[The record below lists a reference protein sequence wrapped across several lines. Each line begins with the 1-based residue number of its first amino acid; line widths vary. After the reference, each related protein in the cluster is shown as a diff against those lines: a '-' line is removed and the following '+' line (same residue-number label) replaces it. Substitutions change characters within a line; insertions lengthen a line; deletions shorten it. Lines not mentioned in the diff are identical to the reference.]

1 MPLNFFKITFRNLW
15 KNRSYSFLNIFGLAI
30 GVACAGLIFLWVE
43 DELSYDQ
50 FLANKD
56 RLYYIKTNQTYEG
69 KTRTFDATP
78 VPLAFALSR
87 EVPGIAAGCRV
98 NTQTALLGL
107 GDKTL
112 YEDGAYADSSFFD
125 LFSISF
131 IEGNAR
137 DALRSYS
144 GIVITEKAAKQFFG
158 KDAAVGKVLRMDN
171 KEEYRVSGVIRDFP
185 SNSKVHPD
193 WIVSYQKYYRD
204 NNGGGSMDEW
214 GNNSTDTYIML
225 AAGADAA
232 VIQKK
237 IYDFIQTK
245 KKTAIAKCVM
255 QSANDW
261 HLRDR
266 YEDGRQAGGTIEYVH
281 LFVVI
286 AWIILL
292 IACINFMN
300 LATARSD
307 KRSKEVGVR
316 KVLGAERRSLIGQFI
331 GEAMVLSVLAVLM
344 GVLLIA
350 LALPA
355 FSVLIGRPLEL
366 RLTEP
371 LHLGALA
378 VIAMIC
384 GLVAGSYPALYL
396 SAFNP
401 IFVFKGVRMKG
412 SGAALVRK
420 GLVVLQFTIS
430 VVLIISTA
438 IIYRQIAHI
447 RNRDLGYDMD
457 NLLAIPVRGEMA
469 KHFAT
474 IRQDLLNTGVADH
487 AALNTYNTLDGGYN
501 GSGMKWEGKRPDQDP
516 LISYRGVT
524 PGFLATV
531 GMKLVKG
538 RDFRQDNP
546 AADSLHVMVTQTLA
560 RMMGKGSPV
569 GKQIWWNDNQH
580 LTIVGV
586 VKDYVFGNMY
596 GQPDPVLIFCS
607 PDNGQNLYV
616 HVKPGVRAEE
626 AEAKIGAVIRK
637 DNPAYPFEYTYVKD
651 DFNAKFKT
659 EALIGQLSRLFA
671 VLAIVI
677 SCLGLF
683 GLSAYMAER
692 RVKEIGIRKV
702 LGASV
707 GGLTG
712 LLSKEF
718 LRLVILSTLIAF
730 PVAWV
735 IMNQWLKQYAYRISI
750 ETWIFLAAGGIAVV
764 IAVATVSV
772 QSVRA
777 ALMNP
782 TRALRSE

>member
-1 MPLNFFKITFRNLW
+1 MPVNFFKITFRNLW
-15 KNRSYSFLNIFGLAI
+15 KNRGYSFLNIFGLAI

-43 DELSYDQ
+43 NELSYDQ
-50 FLANKD
+50 FLVNKD
-56 RLYYIKTNQTYEG
+56 RLYYIKTNQTYDG

-78 VPLAFALSR
+78 VPLAVALSR
-87 EVPGIAAGCRV
+87 EVPGITAASRV
-98 NTQTALLGL
+98 YNSKVLLGQ

-131 IEGNAR
+131 VEGNAR

-144 GIVITEKAAKQFFG
+144 GIVITEKVAGQFFG
-158 KDAAVGKVLRMDN
+158 KDAAVGKILRMDN

-185 SNSKVHPD
+185 DNSKVHPA
-193 WIVSYQKYYRD
+193 WIVSFQKYYRD
-204 NNGGGSMDEW
+204 NDGGGNMDKW

-225 AAGADAA
+225 AAGADGAA
-232 VIQKK
+232 VQRK

-245 KKTAIAKCVM
+245 DKTAIAKCVM

-266 YEDGRQAGGTIEYVH
+266 YEDGKQAGGTIEYVR

-286 AWIILL
+286 AWIVLL

-316 KVLGAERRSLIGQFI
+316 KVLGAGRRGLIGQFI
-331 GEAMVLSVLAVLM
+331 GESMVLSALADLLCA
-344 GVLLIA
+344 LLIT
-350 LALPA
+350 LALPS
-355 FSVLIGRPLEL
+355 FSVLIGRPLQL
-366 RLTEP
+366 QLTEP
-371 LHLGALA
+371 VHLGALA
-378 VIAMIC
+378 AIAVIC

-396 SAFNP
+396 SGFNP
-401 IFVFKGVRMKG
+401 IFVFKGMRMSG
-412 SGAALVRK
+412 SGAALIRK

-430 VVLIISTA
+430 VILIISTV
-438 IIYRQIAHI
+438 IIYRQIEHV
-447 RNRDLGYDMD
+447 RHRDLGYDM
-457 NLLAIPVRGEMA
+457 NQLIAIPVRGEMA

-474 IRQDLLNTGVADH
+474 ISQDLLSTGVVDH

-501 GSGMKWEGKRPDQDP
+501 GSGMKWEGKRADQDP
-516 LISYRGVT
+516 LISYRGVS
-524 PGFLATV
+524 PGFLATA
-531 GMKLVKG
+531 GMKLVEG

-546 AADSLHVMVTQTLA
+546 AADSLHVMVTETLA
-560 RMMGKGSPV
+560 KMMGRGSAI
-569 GKQIWWNDNQH
+569 GKQIWWDDNQR
-580 LTIVGV
+580 LSVVGV

-607 PDNGQNLYV
+607 PDNGQNLFV
-616 HVKPGVRAEE
+616 RIKAGVRPEV

-637 DNPAYPFEYTYVKD
+637 DNPAYPFDYTFVRD

-659 EALIGQLSRLFA
+659 EALIGQLSQLFA
-671 VLAIVI
+671 VLAILI

-707 GGLTG
+707 AGLTG
-712 LLSKEF
+712 LLSREF
-718 LRLVILSTLIAF
+718 LRLVMASTLIAF
-730 PVAWV
+730 PVAWL
-735 IMNQWLKQYAYRISI
+735 IMHHWLQQYAYRIGI
-750 ETWIFLAAGGIAVV
+750 EWWIFLAAGGVAVV
-764 IAVATVSV
+764 IALVTVSV

-782 TRALRSE
+782 VRSLRSE